1 MVRKDEINA
10 MMESQFDELKNVF
23 IGETKEI
30 LISSIKEEL
39 KTLFTEEL
47 AKFKEEVYKK
57 MDEIT
62 STNKMLQ
69 QYVTSLKRS
78 NEDLIKKCEENEQY
92 GRRLCLR
99 IKGIPRREKER
110 SDEVL
115 EQVRKLFG
123 EAEVTI
129 PDAVLDRAHRVSK
142 SNHDVIVRFTTFR
155 HRTLFYRKCKT
166 LKGKSVH
173 LDLTKSR
180 LKLLNDAKNLICSR
194 SDIAFCYA
202 DINCRCKVRYSD
214 GKELFFESI
223 SDLEDI
229 LDDNENKCLFFN
241 VYIYYIYFCCIYLIL
256 QAYFF
261 LLS

>member
-1 MVRKDEINA
+1 M
-10 MMESQFDELKNVF
+10 
-23 IGETKEI
+23 
-30 LISSIKEEL
+30 
-39 KTLFTEEL
+39 L
-47 AKFKEEVYKK
+47 AKYKKEVYKK
-57 MDEIT
+57 IDEII
-62 STNKMLQ
+62 SNKMLHQ
-69 QYVTSLKRS
+69 HLISIKRS

-92 GRRLCLR
+92 GRRLSLR
-99 IKGIPRREKER
+99 IKGITRKEKER

-129 PDAVLDRAHRVSK
+129 AEVTILDAVLDRARLVSK
-142 SNHDVIVRFTTFR
+142 INHDKIVRFTTFH
-155 HRTLFYRKCKT
+155 HRTLFYRKHKT

-194 SDIAFCYA
+194 CDIAFCYA

-229 LDDNENKCLFFN
+229 VDDNENK
-241 VYIYYIYFCCIYLIL
+241 
-256 QAYFF
+256 
-261 LLS
+261 

>member
-10 MMESQFDELKNVF
+10 MMESMFDELKIVF

-30 LISSIKEEL
+30 LISSIKEEM
-39 KTLFTEEL
+39 KTLFAEEL

-69 QYVTSLKRS
+69 QHVTSLKRS

-155 HRTLFYRKCKT
+155 HRTLFYGKRKT
-166 LKGKSVH
+166 LKSKSVH

-180 LKLLNDAKNLICSR
+180 LMHDAKNLTSSR
-194 SDIAFCYA
+194 SNIAFCYA

-229 LDDNENKCLFFN
+229 LDDNENK
-241 VYIYYIYFCCIYLIL
+241 YFIFAVFI
-256 QAYFF
+256 
-261 LLS
+261 

>member
-1 MVRKDEINA
+1 M
-10 MMESQFDELKNVF
+10 
-23 IGETKEI
+23 
-30 LISSIKEEL
+30 
-39 KTLFTEEL
+39 L
-47 AKFKEEVYKK
+47 AKYKKEVYKK
-57 MDEIT
+57 IDEII
-62 STNKMLQ
+62 SNKMLHQ
-69 QYVTSLKRS
+69 HLISIKRS

-92 GRRLCLR
+92 GRRLSLR
-99 IKGIPRREKER
+99 IKGITRKEKER

-129 PDAVLDRAHRVSK
+129 AEVTILDAVLDRARLVSK
-142 SNHDVIVRFTTFR
+142 INHDKIVRFTTFH
-155 HRTLFYRKCKT
+155 HRTLFYRKHKT

-223 SDLEDI
+223 SGLEDI
-229 LDDNENKCLFFN
+229 VDDNENK
-241 VYIYYIYFCCIYLIL
+241 
-256 QAYFF
+256 
-261 LLS
+261 

>member
-10 MMESQFDELKNVF
+10 MMGSKFDELKNVF
-23 IGETKEI
+23 IGETKDV
-30 LISSIKEEL
+30 LISSIKEEM
-39 KTLFTEEL
+39 KTLSAEEL

-57 MDEIT
+57 MDEII

-69 QYVTSLKRS
+69 QHVTLLKRS

-99 IKGIPRREKER
+99 IKGIPRKEKER

-142 SNHDVIVRFTTFR
+142 SNHHVVVKFTTFC
-155 HRTLFYRKCKT
+155 HRTLFHRKCKT
-166 LKGKSVH
+166 LKGKSLH
-173 LDLTKSR
+173 LDLTNSR
-180 LKLLNDAKNLICSR
+180 LRLLNDAKKLISIR
-194 SDIAFCYA
+194 NNIAFCYA
-202 DINCRCKVRYSD
+202 DVNCRCKVRYSD
-214 GKELFFESI
+214 GKELFCESI
-223 SDLEDI
+223 SDLENI
-229 LDDNENKCLFFN
+229 
-241 VYIYYIYFCCIYLIL
+241 
-256 QAYFF
+256 
-261 LLS
+261 

>member
-1 MVRKDEINA
+1 M
-10 MMESQFDELKNVF
+10 
-23 IGETKEI
+23 
-30 LISSIKEEL
+30 
-39 KTLFTEEL
+39 L
-47 AKFKEEVYKK
+47 AKYKKEVYKK
-57 MDEIT
+57 IDEII
-62 STNKMLQ
+62 SNKMLHQ
-69 QYVTSLKRS
+69 HLISIKRS

-92 GRRLCLR
+92 GRRLSLR
-99 IKGIPRREKER
+99 IKGITRKEKER

-129 PDAVLDRAHRVSK
+129 AEVTILDAVLDRARLVSK
-142 SNHDVIVRFTTFR
+142 INHDKIVRFTTFH
-155 HRTLFYRKCKT
+155 HRTLFYRKHKT

-229 LDDNENKCLFFN
+229 VDDNENK
-241 VYIYYIYFCCIYLIL
+241 
-256 QAYFF
+256 
-261 LLS
+261 